1 MAVGVLEG
9 HRDGRRL
16 EMFEL
21 PSVEAL
27 HAFWNSPKFVP
38 MKPMKK
44 HRQRATDLDVWAVQ
58 GV

>member
-1 MAVGVLEG
+1 
-9 HRDGRRL
+9 
-16 EMFEL
+16 MFEL